1 MAGEKRFASDE
12 TQVQVRDGVYQKLR
26 QAVLD
31 GTMKPGERL
40 IERKLAQQL
49 EVSRTPV
56 REAIRILE
64 REGLVYHLPRIGARV
79 SQIDEQEVNEIYRIR
94 AVLEGLATRMAAE
107 RIDADQLNEL
117 TRLMHLIEN
126 EAYSSQ
132 ASQAHLEKL
141 EKIHREF
148 NDLIYRAA
156 GSPRLYDMI
165 TSLAEYIARYA
176 RVGYAQPGRV
186 AEATREHRQLV
197 EAIKLRDGDL
207 AERIAREH
215 INNSRHAYFRERA
228 NNNTG
233 CIYPHSNK

>member
-1 MAGEKRFASDE
+1 MADQRLGIDE
-12 TQVQVRDGVYQKLR
+12 TQAQVRDRVYQKLR
-26 QAVLD
+26 QAVLE
-31 GTMKPGERL
+31 GTLTPGERL

-49 EVSRTPV
+49 KVSRTPV

-64 REGLVYHLPRIGARV
+64 REGLVYHLPRVGATVARM
-79 SQIDEQEVNEIYRIR
+79 DEQEVNETYRIR

-107 RIDADQLNEL
+107 RIEPSQLHEL
-117 TRLMHLIEN
+117 TKLLDLI

-132 ASQAHLEKL
+132 ENLEKL
-141 EKIHREF
+141 EKIHWEF

-165 TSLAEYIARYA
+165 TSLADYIAIYVRF
-176 RVGYAQPGRV
+176 GYAQPGRI

-207 AERIAREH
+207 AERVAREH
-215 INNSRHAYFRERA
+215 INNSRHAYFRERILKQEEVI
-228 NNNTG
+228 N
-233 CIYPHSNK
+233 SD